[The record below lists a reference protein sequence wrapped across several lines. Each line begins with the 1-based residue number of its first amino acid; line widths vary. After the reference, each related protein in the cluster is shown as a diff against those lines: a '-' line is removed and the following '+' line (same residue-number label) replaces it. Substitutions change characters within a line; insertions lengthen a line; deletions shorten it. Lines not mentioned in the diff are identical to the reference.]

1 MNLSIEGLRLFPP
14 NLPRV
19 FSLRNPTK
27 LGEGQQQNLRVYFSG
42 IYSNVRQLLQTRING
57 LGTRYRKTKNPEL
70 KAEMDRL
77 MAELEG
83 MPERWNFVEW
93 QV

>member
-1 MNLSIEGLRLFPP
+1 LKVSDYSRRTCRGSL
-14 NLPRV
+14 
-19 FSLRNPTK
+19 SLRNPTK
-27 LGEGQQQNLRVYFSG
+27 LGEGQQQNLRVYFFG
-42 IYSNVRQLLQTRING
+42 VYSNVRQLFQTRING
-57 LGTRYRKTKNPEL
+57 LETRYRKTKNPEL

-83 MPERWNFVEW
+83 MPERWNFVER

>member
-19 FSLRNPTK
+19 FITSQPDKTRRRPATEFACLLLWN
-27 LGEGQQQNLRVYFSG
+27 LQQRAATT
-42 IYSNVRQLLQTRING
+42 TRING
-57 LGTRYRKTKNPEL
+57 LKTRYRKTKNPEL

-83 MPERWNFVEW
+83 MPERWNFVER